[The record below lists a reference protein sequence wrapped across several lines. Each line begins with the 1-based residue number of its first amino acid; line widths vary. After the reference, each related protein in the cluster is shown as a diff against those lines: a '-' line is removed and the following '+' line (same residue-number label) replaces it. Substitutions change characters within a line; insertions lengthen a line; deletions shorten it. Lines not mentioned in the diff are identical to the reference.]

1 MNKYKI
7 KFTIWKKGFMIEIY
21 ADSKELA
28 VQKLKDYILKQ
39 TNIIDIEEV
48 KDPKVE
54 SLKDIF
60 KIK

>member
-7 KFTIWKKGFMIEIY
+7 KFTIWKKGFMIVIY

-28 VQKLKDYILKQ
+28 VQNLKKYILKQ
-39 TNIIDIEEV
+39 TNIIEIEEV

-54 SLKDIF
+54 AIKDIF